1 MILAP
6 TNNIKMNSL
15 LQVKH
20 TMELKVINQLSY
32 PKQN

>member
-6 TNNIKMNSL
+6 KNTIKMNSL

-20 TMELKVINQLSY
+20 TMALIVINQLSY